1 MANPITAPSLKDF
14 EAAIAL
20 ESGKQ
25 NPNLDVIQE
34 LTDTMKVMFSQAGVT
49 PREPTRAERVSKEIA
64 AEPFAKQVDIGLG
77 TVLPRAAQ
85 GIKGLFTDIPREDIE
100 ELKMKRQATLGTQL
114 GSMGGDAAM
123 GFALPMRSISMIP
136 GVSRMIPGLAGRVG
150 QTAEMAGTTAATS
163 AALTPEDRT
172 GAAIMGAAGATLP
185 AAVGVVQRAL
195 PRGMGGV
202 GAREVVGEQ
211 IARDAGDTAQLIR
224 DLRGGYEPVPGV
236 RGSSAVVTQNPLM
249 QTLETGSRVQSPEL
263 YRPFDI
269 ENARARYAALLERAG
284 TPKEMEALL
293 ARRDEITGS
302 ARQQAFG
309 QAERTAREG
318 GSLGLAPNLD
328 AINKELVTLAKGEQR
343 GNPAVQKIVKYVQ
356 SEVAS
361 PEGVTPQQLYTV
373 RKVLTGQLKTGLNED
388 IGAAAAASRR
398 ETMGL
403 VKGID
408 ENLDGLSDGAWSQY
422 LAKYGAESKDINSRN
437 ALQEVIDKISRGMAE
452 EGNVPAS
459 LKGYG
464 GELPFG
470 RAVETASQKQFGSKT
485 IDQLT
490 PQDRQLVEAL
500 KQDLFR
506 SSQAMNMRAT
516 GGPGTATEMAASTR
530 AGDLSRVLAN
540 QAATG
545 VGAMIGG
552 LPGAAVAQ
560 LTGSVVGKALMQSGQ
575 KGQEILARL
584 LQDPQAMAAVLE
596 KARRSQAQL
605 QAAKRAGVVAGSAA
619 D

>member
-20 ESGKQ
+20 ESGKP

-49 PREPTRAERVSKEIA
+49 PREPTMAERVSQEVR
-64 AEPFAKQVDIGLG
+64 AEPFAKQVAIGAG

-85 GIKGLFTDIPREDIE
+85 GIKGLFTEIPRQDIE
-100 ELKMKRQATLGTQL
+100 ELKMVRQATPGTQL
-114 GSMGGDAAM
+114 GSMGGEAGM
-123 GFALPMRSISMIP
+123 GFALPMRSVSMIP

-150 QTAEMAGTTAATS
+150 QTAEMAGTSAATS

-172 GAAIMGAAGATLP
+172 GAAIAGAAGGALP

-284 TPKEMEALL
+284 TPKEMEALR

-302 ARQQAFG
+302 AREQAFG

-328 AINKELVTLAKGEQR
+328 AINKELLILEKGEQR
-343 GNPAVQKIVKYVQ
+343 GNPAVQKLVQYVKSQ
-356 SEVAS
+356 VAN
-361 PEGVTPQQLYTV
+361 PEGITPQQLYTV
-373 RKVLTGQLKTGLNED
+373 RQVLTGQLKTGLTED
-388 IGAAAAASRR
+388 IGASAAVSRR
-398 ETMGL
+398 QTMGV

-422 LAKYGAESKDINSRN
+422 LAKYGAESKDINSRK
-437 ALQEVIDKISRGMAE
+437 ALQDVIDKISRGMA

>member
-1 MANPITAPSLKDF
+1 MASPITAPSLKDF

-20 ESGKQ
+20 ESNKP
-25 NPNLDVIQE
+25 NPNFEVIRE
-34 LTDTMKVMFSQAGVT
+34 LTDTMKMVFSQAGVT
-49 PREPTRAERVSKEIA
+49 PREPTMAERVSQEVR
-64 AEPFAKQVDIGLG
+64 AEPFAKQVAIGAG

-85 GIKGLFTDIPREDIE
+85 GIKGLFTDIPRQDIE
-100 ELKMKRQATLGTQL
+100 ELKMVRQATPGTQL
-114 GSMGGDAAM
+114 GSIGGEAGM
-123 GFALPMRSISMIP
+123 GFALPMRSVSMIP
-136 GVSRMIPGLAGRVG
+136 GVSRMIPSLGGRIG
-150 QTAEMAGTTAATS
+150 QTVEMAGTSAATS

-172 GAAIMGAAGATLP
+172 GAAIAGGMGGALP

-284 TPKEMEALL
+284 TPKEMEALR

-302 ARQQAFG
+302 AREQAFG

-328 AINKELVTLAKGEQR
+328 AINKELLILEKGEQR
-343 GNPAVQKIVKYVQ
+343 GNPAVQKLVQYVKSQ
-356 SEVAS
+356 VAN
-361 PEGVTPQQLYTV
+361 PEGITPQQLYTV
-373 RKVLTGQLKTGLNED
+373 RQVLTGQLKTGLTED
-388 IGAAAAASRR
+388 IGASAAVSRR
-398 ETMGL
+398 QTMGV

-422 LAKYGAESKDINSRN
+422 LAKYGAESKDINSRK
-437 ALQEVIDKISRGMAE
+437 ALQDVIDKISRGMA

-490 PQDRQLVEAL
+490 QPDRQLVEAL
-500 KQDLFR
+500 KNDLFR

-516 GGPGTATEMAASTR
+516 GGPGTATEMAASNR

-552 LPGAAVAQ
+552 LPGAAVGQ

>member
-1 MANPITAPSLKDF
+1 MAEPVLAPSLKDF

-20 ESGKQ
+20 ESSKP
-25 NPNLDVIQE
+25 NPNFEVIRE
-34 LTDTMKVMFSQAGVT
+34 LTDTMKMVFSQAGVT
-49 PREPTRAERVSKEIA
+49 PREPTMGERVSQEVR
-64 AEPFAKQVDIGLG
+64 AEPFAKQVAIGAG
-77 TVLPRAAQ
+77 TVLPRAAM
-85 GIKGLFTDIPREDIE
+85 GIKGLFTDIPRQDVE
-100 ELKMKRQATLGTQL
+100 ELNMVRQATPGTQL
-114 GSMGGDAAM
+114 GSMGGEAGM
-123 GFALPMRSISMIP
+123 GFALPMRSVSMIP
-136 GVSRMIPGLAGRVG
+136 GVSRMIPSLGGRIG
-150 QTAEMAGTTAATS
+150 QTAEMAGTSAATS

-172 GAAIMGAAGATLP
+172 GAAIAGGMGGALP

-224 DLRGGYEPVPGV
+224 DLRGGYSPVPGV
-236 RGSSAVVTQNPLM
+236 RGTSAVVTQNPLM
-249 QTLETGSRVQSPEL
+249 QTLETGSRVQSPEMW
-263 YRPFDI
+263 RPLDI

-284 TPKEMEALL
+284 TPKEMETLL
-293 ARRDEITGS
+293 ARRDEVTGS

-356 SEVAS
+356 SEIAS

-452 EGNVPAS
+452 GNVPAS

-470 RAVETASQKQFGSKT
+470 RAVETASQKQIGSKT

-506 SSQAMNMRAT
+506 TSQAMNMRAT
-516 GGPGTATEMAASTR
+516 GGPGTATEMAAGSR
-530 AGDLSRVLAN
+530 AGDLSRALAN

-545 VGAMIGG
+545 VGALIGG
-552 LPGAAVAQ
+552 VPGAAAGQ
-560 LTGSVVGKALMQSGQ
+560 LTSSVVGKALMQSGQ

>member
-1 MANPITAPSLKDF
+1 MATPALAPSLKDF

-20 ESGKQ
+20 ESDKP
-25 NPNLDVIQE
+25 NPNFDVIRE

-49 PREPTRAERVSKEIA
+49 PREPTMAERVSQEVR
-64 AEPFAKQVDIGLG
+64 AEPFAKQVAIGAG

-85 GIKGLFTDIPREDIE
+85 GIKGLFTDIPRQDIE
-100 ELKMKRQATLGTQL
+100 ELKMVRQATPGTQL
-114 GSMGGDAAM
+114 GSMGGEAGM
-123 GFALPMRSISMIP
+123 GFALPMRSVSMIP
-136 GVSRMIPGLAGRVG
+136 GVSRMIPSLGGRIG
-150 QTAEMAGTTAATS
+150 QTAEMAGTSAATS

-172 GAAIMGAAGATLP
+172 GAAIAGAAGGALP

-224 DLRGGYEPVPGV
+224 DLRGGYSPVPGV
-236 RGSSAVVTQNPLM
+236 RGTSAVVTQNPLM

-284 TPKEMEALL
+284 TPKEMEALR

-302 ARQQAFG
+302 AREQAFG

-328 AINKELVTLAKGEQR
+328 AINKELLILEKGEQR
-343 GNPAVQKIVKYVQ
+343 GNPAVQKLVQYVKSQ
-356 SEVAS
+356 VAN
-361 PEGVTPQQLYTV
+361 PEGITPQQLYTV
-373 RKVLTGQLKTGLNED
+373 RQVLTGQLKTGLTED
-388 IGAAAAASRR
+388 IGASAAVSRR
-398 ETMGL
+398 QTMGV

-422 LAKYGAESKDINSRN
+422 LAKYGAESKDINSRK
-437 ALQEVIDKISRGMAE
+437 ALQDVIDKISRGMA

-490 PQDRQLVEAL
+490 QPDRQLVEAL

-552 LPGAAVAQ
+552 LPGAAVGQ

>member
-1 MANPITAPSLKDF
+1 MAEPVLAPSLKDF

-20 ESGKQ
+20 ESSKP
-25 NPNLDVIQE
+25 NPNFEVIRE
-34 LTDTMKVMFSQAGVT
+34 LTDTMKMVFSQAGVT
-49 PREPTRAERVSKEIA
+49 PREPTMAERVSQEVR
-64 AEPFAKQVDIGLG
+64 AEPFAKQVAIGAG

-85 GIKGLFTDIPREDIE
+85 GIKGLFTDIPRQDIE
-100 ELKMKRQATLGTQL
+100 ELKMVRQATPGTQL
-114 GSMGGDAAM
+114 GSMGGEAGM
-123 GFALPMRSISMIP
+123 GFALPMRSVSMIP
-136 GVSRMIPGLAGRVG
+136 GVSRMIPSLGGRIG
-150 QTAEMAGTTAATS
+150 QTAEMAGTSAATS

-172 GAAIMGAAGATLP
+172 YAAIMGAAGGALP

-236 RGSSAVVTQNPLM
+236 RGTSAVVTQNPLM
-249 QTLETGSRVQSPEL
+249 QTLETGSRVQSAEL
-263 YRPFDI
+263 WRPLDI

-293 ARRDEITGS
+293 ARRDEVTGS

-343 GNPAVQKIVKYVQ
+343 GNPAVQKLVKYVQ
-356 SEVAS
+356 SEIAN
-361 PEGVTPQQLYTV
+361 PEGITPQQLYTV
-373 RKVLTGQLKTGLNED
+373 RKVLTGQLKTGINED
-388 IGAAAAASRR
+388 IGAAAAASRS
-398 ETMGL
+398 ETMGV

-422 LAKYGAESKDINSRN
+422 LAKYGAESKDINSRK
-437 ALQEVIDKISRGMAE
+437 ALQDVIDKISRGMA

-552 LPGAAVAQ
+552 LPGAAVGQ

>member
-1 MANPITAPSLKDF
+1 MATPVLAPSLKDF

-20 ESGKQ
+20 ESSKP
-25 NPNLDVIQE
+25 NPNFEVIRE
-34 LTDTMKVMFSQAGVT
+34 LTDTMKMVFSQAGVT
-49 PREPTRAERVSKEIA
+49 PREPTMAERVSQEVR
-64 AEPFAKQVDIGLG
+64 AEPFAKQVAIGAG
-77 TVLPRAAQ
+77 TVLPRAAM
-85 GIKGLFTDIPREDIE
+85 GIKGLFTDIPRQNVE
-100 ELKMKRQATLGTQL
+100 ELNMVRQATPGTQL
-114 GSMGGDAAM
+114 GSIGGEAGM
-123 GFALPMRSISMIP
+123 GFALPMRSVSMIP
-136 GVSRMIPGLAGRVG
+136 GVSRMIPSLGGRIG
-150 QTAEMAGTTAATS
+150 QTAEMAGTSAATS

-172 GAAIMGAAGATLP
+172 GAAIAGGMGGALP
-185 AAVGVVQRAL
+185 AAVGVAQRAL

-211 IARDAGDTAQLIR
+211 IARDAGDTAELIR
-224 DLRGGYEPVPGV
+224 QLRGGYSPVPGV
-236 RGSSAVVTQNPLM
+236 RGTSAVVTQNPLM
-249 QTLETGSRVQSPEL
+249 QTLESGSRVQSPEMW
-263 YRPFDI
+263 RPLDI

-284 TPKEMEALL
+284 TPQEMEALR
-293 ARRDEITGS
+293 ARREAVTGS
-302 ARQQAFG
+302 AREQAFG

-328 AINKELVTLAKGEQR
+328 VINQELVALSKGEQR
-343 GNPAVQKIVKYVQ
+343 GNPAVQKLVKYVQ
-356 SEVAS
+356 GEIAN
-361 PEGVTPQQLYTV
+361 PEGITPQQLYTV
-373 RKVLTGQLKTGLNED
+373 RKVLTGQLKTGVNEE
-388 IGAAAAASRR
+388 IGAAAAASRG
-398 ETMGL
+398 ETMGV

-408 ENLDGLSDGAWSQY
+408 ENLDALSDGAWSQY
-422 LAKYGAESKDINSRN
+422 LAKYGAESKDINSRK
-437 ALQEVIDKISRGMAE
+437 ALQDVIDKISRGMA

-470 RAVETASQKQFGSKT
+470 RAVETASQKQLGSKT

-490 PQDRQLVEAL
+490 QPDRQLVEAL
-500 KQDLFR
+500 KNDLFR

-552 LPGAAVAQ
+552 LPGAAVGQ

>member
-1 MANPITAPSLKDF
+1 MAEPVLAPSLKDF

-20 ESGKQ
+20 ESGKP
-25 NPNLDVIQE
+25 NPNFEVIRE
-34 LTDTMKVMFSQAGVT
+34 LTDTMKMVFSQAGVT
-49 PREPTRAERVSKEIA
+49 PREPTMAERVSQEVR
-64 AEPFAKQVDIGLG
+64 AEPFAKQVAIGAG

-85 GIKGLFTDIPREDIE
+85 GIKGLFTDIPRQDIE
-100 ELKMKRQATLGTQL
+100 ELKMVRQATPGTQL
-114 GSMGGDAAM
+114 GSIGGEAGM
-123 GFALPMRSISMIP
+123 GFALPMRSVSMIP

-150 QTAEMAGTTAATS
+150 QTAEMAGTSAATS

-172 GAAIMGAAGATLP
+172 GAAIAGAAGGALP

-284 TPKEMEALL
+284 TPKEMEALR
-293 ARRDEITGS
+293 ARREAVTGS
-302 ARQQAFG
+302 AREQAFG

-328 AINKELVTLAKGEQR
+328 AINNELVTLAKGEQR
-343 GNPAVQKIVKYVQ
+343 GNPAVQKLVKYVQ
-356 SEVAS
+356 SEIAN
-361 PEGVTPQQLYTV
+361 PEGITPQQLYTV
-373 RKVLTGQLKTGLNED
+373 RKVLTGQLKTGINED

-398 ETMGL
+398 ETMGV

-422 LAKYGAESKDINSRN
+422 LAKYGAESKDINSRK
-437 ALQEVIDKISRGMAE
+437 ALQDVIDKISRGMA

-490 PQDRQLVEAL
+490 QPDRQLVEAL

-552 LPGAAVAQ
+552 LPGAAVGQ

>member
-1 MANPITAPSLKDF
+1 MATPVLAPSLKDF

-20 ESGKQ
+20 ESGKP
-25 NPNLDVIQE
+25 NPNFEVIRE
-34 LTDTMKVMFSQAGVT
+34 LTDTMKMVFSQAGVT
-49 PREPTRAERVSKEIA
+49 PREPTKAERVSKEIA

-85 GIKGLFTDIPREDIE
+85 GIKGLFTDIPQEDIE

-114 GSMGGDAAM
+114 GSMGGEAAM
-123 GFALPMRSISMIP
+123 GFALPMRSLSMIP

-150 QTAEMAGTTAATS
+150 QTVEMAGTTAATS

-172 GAAIMGAAGATLP
+172 GAAIAGGMGATLP

-284 TPKEMEALL
+284 TPKEMEALRV
-293 ARRDEITGS
+293 RREAVTGS
-302 ARQQAFG
+302 AREQAFG
-309 QAERTAREG
+309 QAERTTREG

-343 GNPAVQKIVKYVQ
+343 GNPAVQKLVKYVQ
-356 SEVAS
+356 SEIAN
-361 PEGVTPQQLYTV
+361 PEGITPQQLYTV
-373 RKVLTGQLKTGLNED
+373 RKVLTGQLKTGINED

-398 ETMGL
+398 ETMGV

-422 LAKYGAESKDINSRN
+422 LAKYGAESKDINSRK
-437 ALQEVIDKISRGMAE
+437 ALQDVIDKISRGMA

-490 PQDRQLVEAL
+490 QPDRQLVEAL

-516 GGPGTATEMAASTR
+516 GGPGTATEMAASNR

-552 LPGAAVAQ
+552 LPGAAVGQ

>member
-1 MANPITAPSLKDF
+1 MAEPVLAPSLKDF

-20 ESGKQ
+20 ESSKP
-25 NPNLDVIQE
+25 NPNFEVIRE
-34 LTDTMKVMFSQAGVT
+34 LTDTMKMVFSQAGVT
-49 PREPTRAERVSKEIA
+49 PREPTMGERVSQEVR
-64 AEPFAKQVDIGLG
+64 AEPFAKQVAIGAG
-77 TVLPRAAQ
+77 TVLPRAAM
-85 GIKGLFTDIPREDIE
+85 GIKGLFTDIPRQDVE
-100 ELKMKRQATLGTQL
+100 ELNMVRQATPGTQL
-114 GSMGGDAAM
+114 GSMGGEAGM
-123 GFALPMRSISMIP
+123 GFALPMRSVSMIP
-136 GVSRMIPGLAGRVG
+136 GVSRMIPSLGGRIG
-150 QTAEMAGTTAATS
+150 QTAEMAGTSAATS

-172 GAAIMGAAGATLP
+172 GAAIAGGMGGALP

-224 DLRGGYEPVPGV
+224 DLRGGYSPVPGV
-236 RGSSAVVTQNPLM
+236 RGTSAVVTQNPLM
-249 QTLETGSRVQSPEL
+249 QTLETGSRVQSPEMW
-263 YRPFDI
+263 RPLDI

-284 TPKEMEALL
+284 TPKEMETLL
-293 ARRDEITGS
+293 ARRDEVTGS

-309 QAERTAREG
+309 QAERKAREG

-452 EGNVPAS
+452 GNVPAS

-470 RAVETASQKQFGSKT
+470 RAVETASQKQIGSKT

-506 SSQAMNMRAT
+506 TSQAMNMRAT
-516 GGPGTATEMAASTR
+516 GGPGTATEMAAGSR
-530 AGDLSRVLAN
+530 AGDLSRALAN

-545 VGAMIGG
+545 VGALIGG
-552 LPGAAVAQ
+552 VPGAAAGQ
-560 LTGSVVGKALMQSGQ
+560 LTSSVVGKALMQSGQ

>member
-1 MANPITAPSLKDF
+1 MAEPVLAPSLKDF

-20 ESGKQ
+20 ESSKL
-25 NPNLDVIQE
+25 NPNLGVIQE
-34 LTDTMKVMFSQAGVT
+34 LTDTMKIMFSQAGVK
-49 PREPTRAERVSKEIA
+49 PREQTMGERVSQEIR
-64 AEPFAKQVDIGLG
+64 AEPFAKQVAIGAG
-77 TVLPRAAQ
+77 TVLPRAAM
-85 GIKGLFTDIPREDIE
+85 GIKGLFTDIPRQDVE
-100 ELKMKRQATLGTQL
+100 ELNMVRQATPGTQL
-114 GSMGGDAAM
+114 GSMGGEAGM
-123 GFALPMRSISMIP
+123 GFALPMRSVSMIP
-136 GVSRMIPGLAGRVG
+136 GVSRMIPSLGGRIG
-150 QTAEMAGTTAATS
+150 QTAEMAGTSAATS

-172 GAAIMGAAGATLP
+172 GAAIAGGMGGALP

-211 IARDAGDTAQLIR
+211 IARDAGDTAQLIK
-224 DLRGGYEPVPGV
+224 DLRGGYSPVPGV
-236 RGSSAVVTQNPLM
+236 RGTSAVVTQNPLM
-249 QTLETGSRVQSPEL
+249 QTLETGSRVQSPEMW
-263 YRPFDI
+263 RPLDI
-269 ENARARYAALLERAG
+269 ENARARYAALLQKAG
-284 TPKEMEALL
+284 TPEEMAALR
-293 ARRDEITGS
+293 ARREEITGG
-302 ARQQAFG
+302 AREQAFG
-309 QAERTAREG
+309 QAERAAREG
-318 GSLGLAPNLD
+318 ASLGLAPNLD
-328 AINKELVTLAKGEQR
+328 VINQELVALSKGEQR
-343 GNPAVQKIVKYVQ
+343 GNPAVQKLVKYVQ
-356 SEVAS
+356 SEVAN

-373 RKVLTGQLKTGLNED
+373 RKVLTGQLKTGINEE

-408 ENLDGLSDGAWSQY
+408 ENLDALSDGSWSQY
-422 LAKYGAESKDINSRN
+422 LAKYGAESKDINSRK
-437 ALQEVIDKISRGMAE
+437 ALQDVIDKISRGMA

-470 RAVETASQKQFGSKT
+470 RAVETASQKQIGSKT

-506 SSQAMNMRAT
+506 TSQAMNMRAT
-516 GGPGTATEMAASTR
+516 GGPGTATEMAAGSR
-530 AGDLSRVLAN
+530 AGDLSRALAN

-545 VGAMIGG
+545 VGALIGG
-552 LPGAAVAQ
+552 VPGAAAGQ
-560 LTGSVVGKALMQSGQ
+560 LTSSVVGKALMQSGQ

>member
-1 MANPITAPSLKDF
+1 MAEPIKSPSLRDF

-20 ESGKQ
+20 ESGKP
-25 NPNLDVIQE
+25 NPNLDVIRE
-34 LTDTMKVMFSQAGVT
+34 LTDTMKIMFSQAGVT
-49 PREPTRAERVSKEIA
+49 PREPTMAERVSQEIRT
-64 AEPFAKQVDIGLG
+64 EPFAKQVAIGAG

-85 GIKGLFTDIPREDIE
+85 GIKGLFTDIPRQDIE
-100 ELKMKRQATLGTQL
+100 ELSMVRQATPGTQL
-114 GSMGGDAAM
+114 GSMGGEAGM
-123 GFALPMRSISMIP
+123 GFALPMRSVSMIP
-136 GVSRMIPGLAGRVG
+136 GVSRMIPSLGGRIG
-150 QTAEMAGTTAATS
+150 QTAEMAGTSAATS

-172 GAAIMGAAGATLP
+172 GAAIAGGMGGALP
-185 AAVGVVQRAL
+185 AVVGVAQRAL

-211 IARDAGDTAQLIR
+211 IARDAGDTAELIR
-224 DLRGGYEPVPGV
+224 QLRGGYSPVPGV
-236 RGSSAVVTQNPLM
+236 RGTSAVVTQNPLM
-249 QTLETGSRVQSPEL
+249 QTLESGSRVQSPEMW
-263 YRPFDI
+263 RPLDI

-284 TPKEMEALL
+284 TPQEMEALR
-293 ARRDEITGS
+293 ARREAVTGS
-302 ARQQAFG
+302 AREQAFG

-328 AINKELVTLAKGEQR
+328 AINQELAALSKGEQR
-343 GNPAVQKIVKYVQ
+343 GNPAVQKLVKYVQ
-356 SEVAS
+356 GEIAN
-361 PEGVTPQQLYTV
+361 PEGITPQQLYTV
-373 RKVLTGQLKTGLNED
+373 RKVLTGQLKTGVNEE

-398 ETMGL
+398 ETMGV

-408 ENLDGLSDGAWSQY
+408 ENLDALSDGAWSQY
-422 LAKYGAESKDINSRN
+422 LAKYGAESKDINSRK
-437 ALQEVIDKISRGMAE
+437 ALQDVIDKISRGMA

-470 RAVETASQKQFGSKT
+470 RAVETASQKQLGSKT

-490 PQDRQLVEAL
+490 QPDRQLVEAL

-506 SSQAMNMRAT
+506 TSQAMNMRAT

-530 AGDLSRVLAN
+530 AGDLSRALAN

-545 VGAMIGG
+545 MGAMIGG
-552 LPGAAVAQ
+552 VPGAAVGQ
-560 LTGSVVGKALMQSGQ
+560 LTSSVVGKALMQSGQ

>member
-1 MANPITAPSLKDF
+1 
-14 EAAIAL
+14 
-20 ESGKQ
+20 
-25 NPNLDVIQE
+25 
-34 LTDTMKVMFSQAGVT
+34 
-49 PREPTRAERVSKEIA
+49 
-64 AEPFAKQVDIGLG
+64 
-77 TVLPRAAQ
+77 
-85 GIKGLFTDIPREDIE
+85 
-100 ELKMKRQATLGTQL
+100 
-114 GSMGGDAAM
+114 
-123 GFALPMRSISMIP
+123 
-136 GVSRMIPGLAGRVG
+136 
-150 QTAEMAGTTAATS
+150 
-163 AALTPEDRT
+163 
-172 GAAIMGAAGATLP
+172 
-185 AAVGVVQRAL
+185 
-195 PRGMGGV
+195 MGGV

-284 TPKEMEALL
+284 TPKEMEALR

-302 ARQQAFG
+302 AREQAFG

-328 AINKELVTLAKGEQR
+328 AINKELLILEKGEQR
-343 GNPAVQKIVKYVQ
+343 GNPAVQKLVQYVKSQ
-356 SEVAS
+356 VAN
-361 PEGVTPQQLYTV
+361 PEGITPQQLYTV
-373 RKVLTGQLKTGLNED
+373 RQVLTGQLKTGLTED
-388 IGAAAAASRR
+388 IGASAAVSRR
-398 ETMGL
+398 QTMGV

-422 LAKYGAESKDINSRN
+422 LAKYGAESKDINSRK
-437 ALQEVIDKISRGMAE
+437 ALQDVIDKISRGMA

>member
-1 MANPITAPSLKDF
+1 MAEPVLAPSLKDF

-20 ESGKQ
+20 ESSKP
-25 NPNLDVIQE
+25 NPNFEVIRE
-34 LTDTMKVMFSQAGVT
+34 LTDTMKMVFSQAGVT
-49 PREPTRAERVSKEIA
+49 PREPTMAERVSQEVR
-64 AEPFAKQVDIGLG
+64 AEPFAKQVAIGAG

-85 GIKGLFTDIPREDIE
+85 GIKGLFTDIPRQDIE
-100 ELKMKRQATLGTQL
+100 ELKMVRQATPGTQL
-114 GSMGGDAAM
+114 GSMGGEAGM
-123 GFALPMRSISMIP
+123 GFALPMRSVSMIP
-136 GVSRMIPGLAGRVG
+136 GVSRMIPSLGGRIG
-150 QTAEMAGTTAATS
+150 QTAEMAGTSAATS

-172 GAAIMGAAGATLP
+172 YAAIMGAAGGALP

-236 RGSSAVVTQNPLM
+236 RGTSAVVTQNPLM
-249 QTLETGSRVQSPEL
+249 QTLETGSRVQSAEL
-263 YRPFDI
+263 WRPLDI

-293 ARRDEITGS
+293 ARRDEVTGS

-343 GNPAVQKIVKYVQ
+343 GNPAVQKLVKYVQ
-356 SEVAS
+356 SEIAN
-361 PEGVTPQQLYTV
+361 PEGITPQQLYTV
-373 RKVLTGQLKTGLNED
+373 RKVLTGQLKTGINED
-388 IGAAAAASRR
+388 IGAAAAASRS
-398 ETMGL
+398 ETMGV

-422 LAKYGAESKDINSRN
+422 LAKYGAESKDINSRK
-437 ALQEVIDKISRGMAE
+437 ALQDVIDKISRGMA

-470 RAVETASQKQFGSKT
+470 RAVETASQKQFGIKT

-552 LPGAAVAQ
+552 LPGAAVGQ

>member
-1 MANPITAPSLKDF
+1 MATPALAPSLKDF

-20 ESGKQ
+20 ESDKP
-25 NPNLDVIQE
+25 NPNFDVIRE

-49 PREPTRAERVSKEIA
+49 PREPTMAERVSQEVR
-64 AEPFAKQVDIGLG
+64 AEPFAKQVAIGAG

-85 GIKGLFTDIPREDIE
+85 GIKGLFTDIPRQDIE
-100 ELKMKRQATLGTQL
+100 ELKMVRQATPGTQL
-114 GSMGGDAAM
+114 GSMGGEAGM

-150 QTAEMAGTTAATS
+150 QTAEMAGTSAATS

-172 GAAIMGAAGATLP
+172 GAAIAGAAGGALP

-284 TPKEMEALL
+284 TPKEMEALR
-293 ARRDEITGS
+293 ARREAVTGS
-302 ARQQAFG
+302 AREQAFG

-328 AINKELVTLAKGEQR
+328 AINNELVTLAKGEQR
-343 GNPAVQKIVKYVQ
+343 GNPAVQKLVKYVQ
-356 SEVAS
+356 SEIAN
-361 PEGVTPQQLYTV
+361 PEGITPQQLYTV
-373 RKVLTGQLKTGLNED
+373 RKVLTGQLKTGINED
-388 IGAAAAASRR
+388 IGAAAAASRG
-398 ETMGL
+398 ETMGV

-422 LAKYGAESKDINSRN
+422 LAKYGAESKDINSRK
-437 ALQEVIDKISRGMAE
+437 ALQDVIDKISRGMA

-490 PQDRQLVEAL
+490 QPDRQLVEAL

-552 LPGAAVAQ
+552 LPGAAVGQ

-596 KARRSQAQL
+596 KAQRSQAQL

>member
-1 MANPITAPSLKDF
+1 MASPITAPSLKDF

-20 ESGKQ
+20 ESNKP
-25 NPNLDVIQE
+25 NPNFEVIRE
-34 LTDTMKVMFSQAGVT
+34 LTDTMKMVFSQAGVT
-49 PREPTRAERVSKEIA
+49 PREPTMAERVSQEVR
-64 AEPFAKQVDIGLG
+64 AEPFAKQVAIGAG

-85 GIKGLFTDIPREDIE
+85 GIKGLFTDIPRQDIE
-100 ELKMKRQATLGTQL
+100 ELKMVRQATPGTQL
-114 GSMGGDAAM
+114 GSMGGEAAM
-123 GFALPMRSISMIP
+123 GFALPMRSLSMIP
-136 GVSRMIPGLAGRVG
+136 GVSRMIPSLGGRIG
-150 QTAEMAGTTAATS
+150 QTVEMAGTSAATS

-172 GAAIMGAAGATLP
+172 GAAIAGGMGGALP

-284 TPKEMEALL
+284 TPKEMEALR

-302 ARQQAFG
+302 AREQAFG

-328 AINKELVTLAKGEQR
+328 AINKELLILEKGEQR
-343 GNPAVQKIVKYVQ
+343 GNPAVQKLVQYVKSQ
-356 SEVAS
+356 VAN
-361 PEGVTPQQLYTV
+361 PEGITPQQLYTV
-373 RKVLTGQLKTGLNED
+373 RQVLTGQLKTGLTED
-388 IGAAAAASRR
+388 IGASAAVSRR
-398 ETMGL
+398 QTMGV

-422 LAKYGAESKDINSRN
+422 LAKYGAESKDINSRK
-437 ALQEVIDKISRGMAE
+437 ALQDVIDKISRGMA

-490 PQDRQLVEAL
+490 QPDRQLVEAL
-500 KQDLFR
+500 KNDLFR

-516 GGPGTATEMAASTR
+516 GGPGTATEMAASNR

-552 LPGAAVAQ
+552 LPGAAVGQ

>member
-1 MANPITAPSLKDF
+1 MATPALAPSLKDF

-20 ESGKQ
+20 ESEKP
-25 NPNLDVIQE
+25 NPNFEVIRE

-49 PREPTRAERVSKEIA
+49 PREPTKAERVSKEIA
-64 AEPFAKQVDIGLG
+64 AEPFAKQVAIGAG

-114 GSMGGDAAM
+114 GSIGGEAAM
-123 GFALPMRSISMIP
+123 GFALPMRSLSMIP

-150 QTAEMAGTTAATS
+150 QTAEMAGTSAATS

-172 GAAIMGAAGATLP
+172 GAAIAGGMGGALP

-195 PRGMGGV
+195 PQGMGGV

-211 IARDAGDTAQLIR
+211 IARDAGNTAQLIR
-224 DLRGGYEPVPGV
+224 DLRGRYEPVPGV
-236 RGSSAVVTQNPLM
+236 RGTSAVVTQNPLM
-249 QTLETGSRVQSPEL
+249 QTLETGSRVQSAEL
-263 YRPFDI
+263 WRPLDI

-284 TPKEMEALL
+284 TPKEMETLL
-293 ARRDEITGS
+293 ARRDEVTGS

-388 IGAAAAASRR
+388 IGAAAASRR

-500 KQDLFR
+500 KNDLFR

-516 GGPGTATEMAASTR
+516 GGPGTATEMAASNR

-552 LPGAAVAQ
+552 LPGAAVGQ

>member
-1 MANPITAPSLKDF
+1 MATPVLAPSLKDF

-20 ESGKQ
+20 ESSKP
-25 NPNLDVIQE
+25 NPNFEVIRE
-34 LTDTMKVMFSQAGVT
+34 LTDTMKMVFSQAGVT
-49 PREPTRAERVSKEIA
+49 PREPTMAERVSQEVK
-64 AEPFAKQVDIGLG
+64 AEPFAKQVAIGAG
-77 TVLPRAAQ
+77 TVLPRAAM
-85 GIKGLFTDIPREDIE
+85 GIKGLFTDIPRKDVE
-100 ELKMKRQATLGTQL
+100 ELNMVRQATPGTQL
-114 GSMGGDAAM
+114 GSMGGEAGM
-123 GFALPMRSISMIP
+123 GFALPMRSVSMIP
-136 GVSRMIPGLAGRVG
+136 GVSRMIPSLGGRIG
-150 QTAEMAGTTAATS
+150 QTAEMAGTSAATS

-172 GAAIMGAAGATLP
+172 TAAIAGAAGGALP

-211 IARDAGDTAQLIR
+211 IARDAKDTAQLIK
-224 DLRGGYEPVPGV
+224 DLRGGYSPVPNV
-236 RGSSAVVTQNPLM
+236 RGTSAVVTQNPIM
-249 QTLETGSRVQSPEL
+249 QTLETGSRVQSPEMW
-263 YRPFDI
+263 RPLDI

-284 TPKEMEALL
+284 TPKEMETLL
-293 ARRDEITGS
+293 ALRDEVTGS

-328 AINKELVTLAKGEQR
+328 AINKELLILEKGEQR
-343 GNPAVQKIVKYVQ
+343 GNPAVQKLVQYVKSQ
-356 SEVAS
+356 VAN
-361 PEGVTPQQLYTV
+361 PEGITPQQLYTV
-373 RKVLTGQLKTGLNED
+373 RQVLTGQLKTGLTED
-388 IGAAAAASRR
+388 IGASAAVSRR
-398 ETMGL
+398 QTMGV

-437 ALQEVIDKISRGMAE
+437 ALQEVIDKISRGMA

-552 LPGAAVAQ
+552 LPGAAVSQ

>member
-1 MANPITAPSLKDF
+1 MATPVLAPSLKDF

-20 ESGKQ
+20 ESDKP
-25 NPNLDVIQE
+25 NPNFEVIRE
-34 LTDTMKVMFSQAGVT
+34 LTDTMKMVFSQAGIT
-49 PREPTRAERVSKEIA
+49 PREPTMAERVSQEVR
-64 AEPFAKQVDIGLG
+64 AEPFAKQVAIGAG

-85 GIKGLFTDIPREDIE
+85 GIKGLFTDIPRQDIE
-100 ELKMKRQATLGTQL
+100 ELKMVRQATPGTQL
-114 GSMGGDAAM
+114 GSIGGEAGM
-123 GFALPMRSISMIP
+123 GFALPMRSVSMIP
-136 GVSRMIPGLAGRVG
+136 GVSRMIPSLGGRIG
-150 QTAEMAGTTAATS
+150 QTAEMAGTSAATS

-172 GAAIMGAAGATLP
+172 GAAIAGAAGGALP

-284 TPKEMEALL
+284 TPKEMEALR
-293 ARRDEITGS
+293 ARREAVTGS
-302 ARQQAFG
+302 AREQAFG

-328 AINKELVTLAKGEQR
+328 AINNELVILAKGEQR
-343 GNPAVQKIVKYVQ
+343 GNPAVQKLVKYVQ
-356 SEVAS
+356 SEIAN
-361 PEGVTPQQLYTV
+361 PEGITPQQLYTV
-373 RKVLTGQLKTGLNED
+373 RKVLTGQLKTGINED

-398 ETMGL
+398 ETMGV

-422 LAKYGAESKDINSRN
+422 LAKYGAESKDINSRK
-437 ALQEVIDKISRGMAE
+437 ALQNVIDKISRGMA

-490 PQDRQLVEAL
+490 QPDRQLVEAL
-500 KQDLFR
+500 KNDLFR

-552 LPGAAVAQ
+552 LPGAAVGQ

>member
-1 MANPITAPSLKDF
+1 MASPITAPSLKDF

-20 ESGKQ
+20 ESNKP
-25 NPNLDVIQE
+25 NPNFEVIRE
-34 LTDTMKVMFSQAGVT
+34 LTDTMKMVFSQAGVT
-49 PREPTRAERVSKEIA
+49 PREPTMAERVSQEVR
-64 AEPFAKQVDIGLG
+64 AEPFAKQVAIGAG

-85 GIKGLFTDIPREDIE
+85 GIKGLFTDIPRQDIE
-100 ELKMKRQATLGTQL
+100 ELKMVRQATPGTQL
-114 GSMGGDAAM
+114 GSMGGEAAM
-123 GFALPMRSISMIP
+123 GFVLPMRSLSMIP

-150 QTAEMAGTTAATS
+150 QTVEMAGTTAATS

-172 GAAIMGAAGATLP
+172 GAAIAGGMGGALP
-185 AAVGVVQRAL
+185 AAVGAVQRAL

-284 TPKEMEALL
+284 TPKEMEALR

-302 ARQQAFG
+302 AREQAFG

-328 AINKELVTLAKGEQR
+328 AINKELLILEKGEQR
-343 GNPAVQKIVKYVQ
+343 GNPAVQKLVQYVKSQ
-356 SEVAS
+356 VAN
-361 PEGVTPQQLYTV
+361 PEGITPQQLYTV
-373 RKVLTGQLKTGLNED
+373 RQVLTGQLKTGLTED
-388 IGAAAAASRR
+388 IGASAAVSRR
-398 ETMGL
+398 QTMGV

-422 LAKYGAESKDINSRN
+422 LAKYGAESKDINSRK
-437 ALQEVIDKISRGMAE
+437 ALQDVIDKISRGMA

-490 PQDRQLVEAL
+490 QPDRQLVEAL

-516 GGPGTATEMAASTR
+516 GGPGTATEMAASNR

-552 LPGAAVAQ
+552 LPGAAVGQ